1 MANENFI
8 VSSLPDYVH
17 NNREVLLKN
26 FALVGTETRRR
37 IGLQT
42 GVKKDAYLNFLNVAP
57 TLQSGASCGFSAAG
71 DVALT
76 QRTIST
82 AMIKVDLE
90 ICPENLIGK
99 WAEYLVRV
107 SATENDL
114 PFEQWIVDGLVAEI
128 NKKIE
133 KLIWQGD
140 HTQSSDASIKWIDGF
155 LYIANAD
162 ADVIDVNIASGVSAY
177 NGLVQVYASIPE
189 ESLERGACIFVSPA
203 IFRCFMQDLVGK
215 NYFHYDP
222 RVASPDEVI
231 LPGTDVRVVKTPGL
245 AGSLKVLATF
255 PENLVYG
262 CDMEGDAEDID
273 IWFSQDNR
281 NFRMQAKWNS
291 GVQMAFPGQVV
302 LGVFAAAP
310 SMPAATNA
318 DALAAIAT
326 NTQTIATKSA
336 GLDNLADIKTNT
348 GTIATKS
355 GTMDTSLG
363 TIATQVTGLNAADKV
378 FKTDEQE

>member
-8 VSSLPDYVH
+8 VSSLPAYVA

-26 FALVGTETRRR
+26 FALVGTDTRRR

-57 TLQSGASCGFSAAG
+57 TLQAGGCGFSAAG

-82 AMIKVDLE
+82 AMIKVNLE

-99 WAEYLVRV
+99 WAEYLVRI

-114 PFEQWIVDGLVAEI
+114 PFEQYIVDGLVAEI

-140 HTQSSDASIKWIDGF
+140 HTQSSDTSIKWIDGF

-162 ADVIDVNIASGVSAY
+162 NDVIDVNIASGTSAY
-177 NGLVQVYASIPE
+177 NGIVAVYAAMTE
-189 ESLERGACIFVSPA
+189 ESLERGGMIFVSPA
-203 IFRCFMQDLVGK
+203 IFRSFMQELVVR

-222 RVASPDEVI
+222 RSAAPDEVI

-245 AGSLKVLATF
+245 AGSLKILGTF
-255 PENLVYG
+255 PENMVYG

-273 IWFSQDNR
+273 IWYSQDNR
-281 NFRMQAKWNS
+281 NFRVAVQWNS
-291 GVQMAFPGQVV
+291 GVQFAFPAHVV
-302 LGVFAAAP
+302 LGAFAAAP
-310 SMPAATNA
+310 TVPTDYMASVAANT
-318 DALAAIAT
+318 AAIAT
-326 NTQTIATKSA
+326 NTDRTADVLEDVHDATNKA
-336 GLDNLADIKTNT
+336 IT
-348 GTIATKS
+348 TK
-355 GTMDTSLG
+355 
-363 TIATQVTGLNAADKV
+363 AAV
-378 FKTDEQE
+378 

>member
-8 VSSLPDYVH
+8 VSSLPAYVQ
-17 NNREVLLKN
+17 NNRDVLLKN
-26 FALVGTETRRR
+26 FALVGTDTRRR

-57 TLQSGASCGFSAAG
+57 TLQAGGCGFSASG

-76 QRTIST
+76 QRTIAT
-82 AMIKVDLE
+82 AMIKVNLE

-99 WAEYLVRV
+99 WAEYLVRI

-114 PFEQWIVDGLVAEI
+114 PFEQYIVDGLVAEI

-140 HTQSSDASIKWIDGF
+140 HTQSSNADIKWIDGF

-162 ADVIDVNIASGVSAY
+162 ADVIDVSIASGTSAY
-177 NGLVQVYASIPE
+177 NGIVAVYAAMTE
-189 ESLERGACIFVSPA
+189 ESLERGGMIFVSPA
-203 IFRCFMQDLVGK
+203 IFRAFMQELVVR

-222 RVASPDEVI
+222 RDAAPDEVI

-245 AGSLKVLATF
+245 AGSLKILGTF
-255 PENLVYG
+255 PENMVYG

-273 IWFSQDNR
+273 IWYSQDNR
-281 NFRMQAKWNS
+281 NFRVAVQWNS
-291 GVQMAFPGQVV
+291 GVQFAFPAHVV
-302 LGVFAAAP
+302 LGAFAAAP
-310 SMPAATNA
+310 SVPTDYQAAIVANT
-318 DALAAIAT
+318 AAIAGNTDRTADVLEDVHDST
-326 NTQTIATKSA
+326 NHAITTKAS
-336 GLDNLADIKTNT
+336 
-348 GTIATKS
+348 S
-355 GTMDTSLG
+355 
-363 TIATQVTGLNAADKV
+363 
-378 FKTDEQE
+378 

>member
-8 VSSLPDYVH
+8 VSSLPAYVQ
-17 NNREVLLKN
+17 NNRDVLLKN
-26 FALVGTETRRR
+26 FALVGTDTRRR

-57 TLQSGASCGFSAAG
+57 TLQAGGCGFSAAG

-76 QRTIST
+76 QRTIAT
-82 AMIKVDLE
+82 AMIKVNLE

-99 WAEYLVRV
+99 WAEYLVRI

-114 PFEQWIVDGLVAEI
+114 PFEQYIVDGLVAEI

-140 HTQSSDASIKWIDGF
+140 HTQSSDTNIKWIDGF

-162 ADVIDVNIASGVSAY
+162 NDVIDVSIASGTSAY
-177 NGLVQVYASIPE
+177 NGIVAVYAAMTE
-189 ESLERGACIFVSPA
+189 ESLERGGMIFVSPA
-203 IFRCFMQDLVGK
+203 IFRAFMQELVVR

-222 RVASPDEVI
+222 RDAAPDEVI

-245 AGSLKVLATF
+245 AGSLKILGTF
-255 PENLVYG
+255 PENMVYG

-273 IWFSQDNR
+273 IWYSQDNR
-281 NFRMQAKWNS
+281 NFRVAVQWNS
-291 GVQMAFPGQVV
+291 GVQFAFPAHVV
-302 LGVFAAAP
+302 LGAFAAAP
-310 SMPAATNA
+310 SVPTDYQAAIVENT
-318 DALAAIAT
+318 AAIAGNTDRTADVMEDVHDST
-326 NTQTIATKSA
+326 NHA
-336 GLDNLADIKTNT
+336 IKTK
-348 GTIATKS
+348 AS
-355 GTMDTSLG
+355 S
-363 TIATQVTGLNAADKV
+363 
-378 FKTDEQE
+378 

>member
-8 VSSLPDYVH
+8 VSSLPAYVQ
-17 NNREVLLKN
+17 NNRDVLLKN
-26 FALVGTETRRR
+26 FALVGTDTRRR

-57 TLQSGASCGFSAAG
+57 TLQAGGCGFSAAG

-76 QRTIST
+76 QRTIAT
-82 AMIKVDLE
+82 AMIKVNLE

-99 WAEYLVRV
+99 WAEYLVRI

-114 PFEQWIVDGLVAEI
+114 PFEQYIVDGLVAEI

-140 HTQSSDASIKWIDGF
+140 HTQSSDANIKWIDGF

-162 ADVIDVNIASGVSAY
+162 SDVIDVSIASGTSAY
-177 NGLVQVYASIPE
+177 NGIVAVYAAMTE
-189 ESLERGACIFVSPA
+189 ESLERGGMIFVSPA
-203 IFRCFMQDLVGK
+203 IFRAFMQELVVR

-222 RVASPDEVI
+222 RDAAPDEVI

-245 AGSLKVLATF
+245 AGSLKILGTF
-255 PENLVYG
+255 PENMVYG

-273 IWFSQDNR
+273 IWYSQDNR
-281 NFRMQAKWNS
+281 NFRVAVQWNS
-291 GVQMAFPGQVV
+291 GVQFAFPAHVV
-302 LGVFAAAP
+302 LGAFAAAP
-310 SMPAATNA
+310 SVPTDYQAAIVENT
-318 DALAAIAT
+318 AAIAGNTDRTADVMEDVHDST
-326 NTQTIATKSA
+326 NHA
-336 GLDNLADIKTNT
+336 IKTK
-348 GTIATKS
+348 AS
-355 GTMDTSLG
+355 S
-363 TIATQVTGLNAADKV
+363 
-378 FKTDEQE
+378 

>member
-8 VSSLPDYVH
+8 VSSLPAYVQ

-42 GVKKDAYLNFLNVAP
+42 GIKKDAYLNFLNVAP

-82 AMIKVDLE
+82 AAIKVDLE
-90 ICPENLIGK
+90 ICPENLLGK

-107 SATENDL
+107 NATEHEL
-114 PFEQWIVDGLVAEI
+114 PFEQYVVDGLVAEI

-140 HTQSSDASIKWIDGF
+140 HTQSSDANIKWIDGF
-155 LYIANAD
+155 LYIANAES
-162 ADVIDVNIASGVSAY
+162 DVIDVNIASGTSAY
-177 NGLVQVYASIPE
+177 DGIVAVYAAMTE
-189 ESLERGACIFVSPA
+189 ESLERGGMIFVSPA
-203 IFRCFMQDLVGK
+203 IFRAFMQEMVIR
-215 NYFHYDP
+215 NYFHYNPAD
-222 RVASPDEVI
+222 ASPNEVI
-231 LPGTDVRVVKTPGL
+231 LPGSDVRVVKTPGL
-245 AGSLKVLATF
+245 AGSLKVLGTF
-255 PENLVYG
+255 AENLVYG

-291 GVQMAFPGQVV
+291 GVQIAFPNHVV
-302 LGVFAAAP
+302 LGAFAAAP
-310 SMPAATNA
+310 SVPTDYQASIVANT
-318 DALAAIAT
+318 AAIAGNTDRTADVMEDVHDST
-326 NTQTIATKSA
+326 NHA
-336 GLDNLADIKTNT
+336 IKTK
-348 GTIATKS
+348 AS
-355 GTMDTSLG
+355 
-363 TIATQVTGLNAADKV
+363 A
-378 FKTDEQE
+378 